1 MTGQPPPPRRAV
13 ESDGSERAVSDVV
26 GFVLVFSLITITVA
40 LVYTSG
46 VGSLQDA
53 RTAEQLDNAQMAF
66 DVLRSNVDDVVNRGS
81 PARSTTLRLS
91 AATLRAGDPVT
102 VNVSSAN
109 GSVSRSVTPLI
120 YELDGNEIV
129 YVDGA
134 VLRAQGGNAAM
145 LAAPNARFGDVAL
158 VPVVDTYVP
167 GTAAVGGGRT
177 LVTARVVDPERRQ
190 VDRYTEA
197 PFHANVTTTRPG
209 PWERYF
215 DRHCTNVTTAA
226 AGARTTVSCQ
236 LNASTV
242 VVQRTAVRV
251 TFR

>member
-1 MTGQPPPPRRAV
+1 MTRRPPPARRPV

-66 DVLRSNVDDVVNRGS
+66 DVLQSNVADVVNRGS
-81 PARSTTLRLS
+81 PARSTTIRLS

-109 GSVSRSVTPLI
+109 GSVSRDVTPLV
-120 YELDGNEIV
+120 YELDGTEIV

-134 VLRAQGGNAAM
+134 LLRAQGGNAAM
-145 LAAPNARFGDVAL
+145 LAAPNAHFGDVAL
-158 VPVVDTYVP
+158 VPLVDTYVP
-167 GTAAVGGGRT
+167 GSAAVGGGRT
-177 LVTARVVDPERRQ
+177 LVTARVADPERRQ
-190 VDRYTEA
+190 VDRYDEA

-215 DRHCTNVTTAA
+215 DGRCANVTTVA
-226 AGARTTVSCQ
+226 AGARTTVSCR